1 MTLNERKMAAREN
14 SMKAS
19 GHPREVAR
27 IVGNLASED
36 FTFAA
41 TYKIVIHGGTEMLE
55 CLSLKI
61 KRKKT

>member
-1 MTLNERKMAAREN
+1 
-14 SMKAS
+14 MKGS

-41 TYKIVIHGGTEMLE
+41 ANKIVIHGGMGMLK
-55 CLSLKI
+55 CLSPTI

>member
-1 MTLNERKMAAREN
+1 MKGKKAAREN

-19 GHPREVAR
+19 GHSREVSR

-41 TYKIVIHGGTEMLE
+41 ANKIVIHSGMGML
-55 CLSLKI
+55 
-61 KRKKT
+61 

>member
-1 MTLNERKMAAREN
+1 MTLNERKKAAREN

-41 TYKIVIHGGTEMLE
+41 T
-55 CLSLKI
+55 
-61 KRKKT
+61 

>member
-1 MTLNERKMAAREN
+1 
-14 SMKAS
+14 MKTS

-41 TYKIVIHGGTEMLE
+41 DNKIVIHGGMGML
-55 CLSLKI
+55 
-61 KRKKT
+61 

>member
-1 MTLNERKMAAREN
+1 MTLNERKKPQKGN
-14 SMKAS
+14 SMKGS

-41 TYKIVIHGGTEMLE
+41 ANKIVIHGGMGML
-55 CLSLKI
+55 
-61 KRKKT
+61 